1 MHGWLQQ
8 GRWQAVQPGS
18 RRRRC
23 RAEQAALHA
32 GWLEREAAA
41 EDERRGGEHFRGNRE
56 ARSDEERERIHIGRF
71 LHVGVRWSALPASA
85 TTRDGEAHSLVS

>member
-41 EDERRGGEHFRGNRE
+41 EDERRGGEHFRANFGNVE
-56 ARSDEERERIHIGRF
+56 ETTVTKLEGSDEV
-71 LHVGVRWSALPASA
+71 LAN
-85 TTRDGEAHSLVS
+85 